1 FDEAIVSARAG
12 LLRDTYDPEGNALL
26 NVALDTALLARHEHR
41 KRLEKS
47 FILKLPDEV
56 LAIIFR
62 EVINNYGVPRN
73 NLELVCRGWR
83 QVARN
88 MPAVWTALIIEED
101 SYKVR
106 KGADYL
112 YYELSNS
119 VKQLMEACSGRVA
132 DLRACSVGGLTQWY
146 KAYGDQSSRHLEH
159 LTFHFQKEN
168 IRQTFFMKANPISFT
183 WQVSPYYSG
192 YGETRPFPLRS
203 EDSKLPLRLKELT
216 ISGVN
221 LDFSTICARLSDLTK
236 MSIDGFNL
244 RFTQLVSVMK
254 ASPHLAT
261 LKVAMEPEGEA
272 PESVGRILLSSLYS
286 LDIRRGGD
294 VIKSI
299 TVPSLRKLAISE
311 TDEEQ
316 TFQDLRPPDLPL
328 VSLGIK
334 RNSSTTLENHSL
346 PPTLQSFSLT
356 HWDGASI
363 DKWIDRLT
371 AGECPQLTHLNVSL
385 THVKTE
391 SLARLVKVR
400 NPPID
405 QQLVQPAVNPQLNRL
420 ESLEVLYCEKFSAKF
435 LPWFRI
441 RVPRVSWAPVE

>member
-1 FDEAIVSARAG
+1 FDEAIVIARAG
-12 LLRDTYDPEGNALL
+12 LLRNTYDPEGNALL
-26 NVALDTALLARHEHR
+26 NVALDTALMARHENR
-41 KRLEKS
+41 KRLGRS

-62 EVINNYGVPRN
+62 ETINNYGVPRN

-101 SYKVR
+101 SY
-106 KGADYL
+106 
-112 YYELSNS
+112 ELSKEAGSYRPIFSKS
-119 VKQLMEACSGRVA
+119 VKQLMETCSGRVA
-132 DLRACSVGGLTQWY
+132 DLRARSVGGLIQWY
-146 KAYGDQSSRHLEH
+146 NVYGDQSSRHLEH
-159 LTFHFQKEN
+159 LTFHFHKGN
-168 IRQTFFMKANPISFT
+168 ISQTFFMKADPISFT
-183 WQVSPYYSG
+183 WQTSGYYSG
-192 YGETRPFPLRS
+192 YGGPRPFPLKS

-216 ISGVN
+216 ISKVIF
-221 LDFSTICARLSDLTK
+221 DFSTICARLSDLTK

-244 RFTQLVSVMK
+244 RFTQLILVMK
-254 ASPHLAT
+254 ASPRLAT
-261 LKVAMEPEGEA
+261 LKVAMEPESEA

-286 LDIRRGGD
+286 LDIQRGGD

-299 TVPSLRKLAISE
+299 TVPFLRKLAISE

-316 TFQDLRPPDLPL
+316 AFQDLRPPDLPL

-334 RNSSTTLENHSL
+334 RNSGTTLENHSL

-356 HWDGASI
+356 HWDGAST

-405 QQLVQPAVNPQLNRL
+405 QRLVQPAVTPQPNRL
-420 ESLEVLYCEKFSAKF
+420 ESLEVLYCEKFSATF
-435 LPWFRI
+435 LPWFRV